1 MSTLEKLLPRQ
12 IVGRAP
18 PRARVMSDADPRRLT
33 FEEATTRRGDG
44 ADEDVPEWLR
54 LKRAKGAALRERL
67 PKRSSG
73 STHWTPPVAA
83 RRASPPSWTPS
94 PGSSGGRPRS
104 SSSRVVELGVLDRF
118 RLTATLVEEDEGGG
132 EEEEEEDGDVDS
144 DSASS
149 SSGGLEREDLRMRV
163 PEVFDADA
171 ATLAGGVPARPS
183 RSPRKDEPMDG
194 STTSASASTT
204 TLTSS
209 SRPPPALEF
218 PETDRRAAAFQARC
232 DEVLRAVE
240 QEIERRRGMAHYV

>member
-73 STHWTPPVAA
+73 STTSTPPVAA

-183 RSPRKDEPMDG
+183 RSPRKVEPMDG
-194 STTSASASTT
+194 S
-204 TLTSS
+204 TSS
-209 SRPPPALEF
+209 SRPPPPPTALTSLEF

-232 DEVLRAVE
+232 DEVLRAVDE
-240 QEIERRRGMAHYV
+240 EIERRRGMTSGVARIA

>member
-73 STHWTPPVAA
+73 STTSTPPVAA

-118 RLTATLVEEDEGGG
+118 RFTATLVEEDEGGG

-183 RSPRKDEPMDG
+183 RKVEPMDG
-194 STTSASASTT
+194 S
-204 TLTSS
+204 TSS
-209 SRPPPALEF
+209 SRPPPPPTALTSLEF

-232 DEVLRAVE
+232 DEVLRAVDE
-240 QEIERRRGMAHYV
+240 EIERRRGMTSGVARIA

>member
-1 MSTLEKLLPRQ
+1 LSTLEKLLPRQ

-73 STHWTPPVAA
+73 STTSTPPVAA

-183 RSPRKDEPMDG
+183 RSPRKVEPMDG
-194 STTSASASTT
+194 S
-204 TLTSS
+204 TSS
-209 SRPPPALEF
+209 SRPPPPPTALTSLEF

-232 DEVLRAVE
+232 DEFLRAVDE
-240 QEIERRRGMAHYV
+240 EIERRRGMTSGVARIA

>member
-73 STHWTPPVAA
+73 STPSTPPVAA

-183 RSPRKDEPMDG
+183 RSPRKVEPMDG
-194 STTSASASTT
+194 S
-204 TLTSS
+204 TSS
-209 SRPPPALEF
+209 SRPPPPPTALTSLEF
-218 PETDRRAAAFQARC
+218 PKTDRRAAAFQARC
-232 DEVLRAVE
+232 DEVLRAVDE
-240 QEIERRRGMAHYV
+240 EIERRRGMTSGVARIA

>member
-1 MSTLEKLLPRQ
+1 
-12 IVGRAP
+12 
-18 PRARVMSDADPRRLT
+18 MSDADPRRLT

-73 STHWTPPVAA
+73 STTSTPPVAA

-149 SSGGLEREDLRMRV
+149 SSGGLEREDLRRRV

-183 RSPRKDEPMDG
+183 RSPRKVEPMDG
-194 STTSASASTT
+194 S
-204 TLTSS
+204 TSS
-209 SRPPPALEF
+209 SRPPPPPTALTSLEF

-232 DEVLRAVE
+232 DEVLRAVDE
-240 QEIERRRGMAHYV
+240 EIERRRGMTSGVARIA

>member
-1 MSTLEKLLPRQ
+1 MSTLGKLLPRQ

-183 RSPRKDEPMDG
+183 RSPRKVEPMDG
-194 STTSASASTT
+194 S
-204 TLTSS
+204 TSS
-209 SRPPPALEF
+209 SRPPPPPTALTSLEF

-232 DEVLRAVE
+232 DEVLRAVDE
-240 QEIERRRGMAHYV
+240 EIERRRGMTSGVARIA

>member
-1 MSTLEKLLPRQ
+1 LSTLEKLLPRQ

-73 STHWTPPVAA
+73 STTSTPPVAA

-132 EEEEEEDGDVDS
+132 EEEEEDGDVDS
-144 DSASS
+144 DSA

-183 RSPRKDEPMDG
+183 RSPRKVEPMDG
-194 STTSASASTT
+194 S
-204 TLTSS
+204 TSS
-209 SRPPPALEF
+209 SRPPPPPTALTSLEF

-232 DEVLRAVE
+232 DEVLRAVDE
-240 QEIERRRGMAHYV
+240 EIERRRGMTSGVARIA

>member
-1 MSTLEKLLPRQ
+1 
-12 IVGRAP
+12 
-18 PRARVMSDADPRRLT
+18 MSDADPRRLT

-73 STHWTPPVAA
+73 STTSTPPVAA

-94 PGSSGGRPRS
+94 PGSSGRRD
-104 SSSRVVELGVLDRF
+104 RRAAVVELGVLDRF
-118 RLTATLVEEDEGGG
+118 RLTATLVEDGRGG
-132 EEEEEEDGDVDS
+132 EEDRDVDDS
-144 DSASS
+144 DSAS

-183 RSPRKDEPMDG
+183 RSPRKVEPMDG
-194 STTSASASTT
+194 S
-204 TLTSS
+204 TSS
-209 SRPPPALEF
+209 SRPPPPPTALTSLEF

-232 DEVLRAVE
+232 DEVLRAVDE
-240 QEIERRRGMAHYV
+240 EIERRRGMTSGVARIA

>member
-73 STHWTPPVAA
+73 STTSTPPVAA

-183 RSPRKDEPMDG
+183 RSPRKVEPMDG
-194 STTSASASTT
+194 S
-204 TLTSS
+204 TSS
-209 SRPPPALEF
+209 SRPPPPPTALTSLEF
-218 PETDRRAAAFQARC
+218 PKTDRRAAAFQARC
-232 DEVLRAVE
+232 DEVLRAVDE
-240 QEIERRRGMAHYV
+240 EIERRRGMTSGVARIA

>member
-1 MSTLEKLLPRQ
+1 
-12 IVGRAP
+12 
-18 PRARVMSDADPRRLT
+18 MSDADPRRLT

-73 STHWTPPVAA
+73 STTSTPPV
-83 RRASPPSWTPS
+83 
-94 PGSSGGRPRS
+94 SSGGRPRS

-183 RSPRKDEPMDG
+183 RSPRKVEPMDG
-194 STTSASASTT
+194 S
-204 TLTSS
+204 TSS
-209 SRPPPALEF
+209 SRPPPPPTALTSLEF

-232 DEVLRAVE
+232 DEVLRAVDE
-240 QEIERRRGMAHYV
+240 EIERRRGMTSGVARIA

>member
-1 MSTLEKLLPRQ
+1 MSTLGKLLPRQ

-73 STHWTPPVAA
+73 STTSTPPVAA

-183 RSPRKDEPMDG
+183 RSPRKVEPMDG
-194 STTSASASTT
+194 S
-204 TLTSS
+204 TSS
-209 SRPPPALEF
+209 SRPPPPPTALTSLEF

-232 DEVLRAVE
+232 DEVLRAVDE
-240 QEIERRRGMAHYV
+240 EIERRRGMTSGVARIA

>member
-73 STHWTPPVAA
+73 STTSTPPVAA

-132 EEEEEEDGDVDS
+132 EEEDGDVDS

-183 RSPRKDEPMDG
+183 RSPRKVEPMDG
-194 STTSASASTT
+194 S
-204 TLTSS
+204 TSS
-209 SRPPPALEF
+209 SRPPPPPTALTSLEF

-232 DEVLRAVE
+232 DEVLRAVDE
-240 QEIERRRGMAHYV
+240 EIERRRGMTSGVARIA

>member
-73 STHWTPPVAA
+73 STTSTPPVAA

-132 EEEEEEDGDVDS
+132 EEEEEDGDVDS

-183 RSPRKDEPMDG
+183 RSPRKVEPMDG
-194 STTSASASTT
+194 S
-204 TLTSS
+204 TSS
-209 SRPPPALEF
+209 SRPPPPPTALTSLEF

-232 DEVLRAVE
+232 DEVLRAVDE
-240 QEIERRRGMAHYV
+240 EIERRRGMTSGVARIA